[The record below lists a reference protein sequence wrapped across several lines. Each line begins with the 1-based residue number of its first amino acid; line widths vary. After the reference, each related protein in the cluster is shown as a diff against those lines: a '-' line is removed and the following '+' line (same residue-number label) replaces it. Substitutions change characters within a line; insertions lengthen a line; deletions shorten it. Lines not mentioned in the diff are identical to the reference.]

1 VEQYIVH
8 GGKAISGTL
17 AVQGA
22 KNSALPI
29 MAACILSPGKTILEN
44 VPRLTDV
51 QVMAE
56 IMETIGAK
64 VTWVGETT
72 LSVDC
77 THLDNWVVPEHLMRK
92 MRSSFIVVGPLLS
105 RFGKVKVTYPG
116 GCAIGTRAI
125 DLHLL
130 GLEKLGVD
138 ITPTQ
143 SGHIEFNAKTMQGT
157 LIDFDMPS
165 VGATENIMMA
175 AVTVQGTTV
184 INNPAREPEIIDLQ
198 YYLNKLGAKVS
209 GAGGDHIVIEGVPS
223 LGVANHTIIPDR
235 IVAGTLMVA
244 AAVTGGDVTLTG
256 AVPGHLSVVIAKL
269 TEMGANVEIQENSIR
284 VSADGRLKAVDK
296 IRTAPHPGF
305 PTDMQ
310 PQFMAALATA
320 KGVSVLTEKIFDGRF
335 KHIDELRR
343 MGANISVDDRTA
355 IIRGVERLYG
365 ASVEATDLR
374 AGAALV
380 IAALGAEGVSTIEGV
395 QHIDRGYVALE
406 KQLAALGADICRQR
420 GSEICVVTM

>member
-1 VEQYIVH
+1 VEHYIVH
-8 GGKAISGTL
+8 GGKAISGTM

-29 MAACILSPGKTILEN
+29 MAACILSPGKSILEN

-51 QVMAE
+51 EVMAE
-56 IMETIGAK
+56 IMETLGAR
-64 VTWVGETT
+64 VQWLGPST

-77 THLDNWVVPEHLMRK
+77 TRLDNWEVPEHLMRR

-105 RFGKVKVTYPG
+105 RFGRVRVTYPG

-130 GLEKLGVD
+130 GLERLGVE

-143 SGHIEFNAKTMQGT
+143 SGHIEFMGSRLQGT
-157 LIDFDMPS
+157 LIDLDLPS

-175 AVTVQGTTV
+175 AVTARGTTV

-198 YYLNKLGAKVS
+198 SFLNKLGAKVS
-209 GAGGDHIVIEGVPS
+209 GAGSDHIRIEGVRQ

-244 AAVTGGDVTLTG
+244 AAVTGGELTLTDV
-256 AVPGHLSVVIAKL
+256 VPGHLSVVIAKL
-269 TEMGANVEIQENSIR
+269 TEMGANIETKADTIWI
-284 VSADGRLKAVDK
+284 SAPHRLNAVDK
-296 IRTAPHPGF
+296 IRTAPYPGF

-310 PQFMAALATA
+310 PQFMAALATCR
-320 KGVSVLTEKIFDGRF
+320 GVSVLTERIFDGRF

-380 IAALGAEGVSTIEGV
+380 IAALGAQGVSTIEGV
-395 QHIDRGYVALE
+395 HHIDRGYVNFE
-406 KQLAALGADICRQR
+406 KQLSSLGASITRTKGD
-420 GSEICVVTM
+420 

>member
-1 VEQYIVH
+1 MERYIVH

-29 MAACILSPGKTILEN
+29 MAACILSPGKSILEN

-51 QVMAE
+51 EVMVE
-56 IMETIGAK
+56 IMETVGAK
-64 VTWVGETT
+64 VEWIGDST
-72 LSVDC
+72 LTVDC
-77 THLDNWVVPEHLMRK
+77 SDLDNWEVPEHLMRR

-105 RFGKVKVTYPG
+105 RFGRVRVTYPG

-125 DLHLL
+125 DLHLQ
-130 GLEKLGVD
+130 GLEKLGVE
-138 ITPTQ
+138 ITPNQ
-143 SGHIEFNAKTMQGT
+143 SGHIEFRGSKLKGT
-157 LIDFDMPS
+157 LIDLDIPS

-175 AVTVQGTTV
+175 ALTARGTTV
-184 INNPAREPEIIDLQ
+184 INNPAREPEIVDLQ
-198 YYLNKLGAKVS
+198 YYLNNLGAKVS
-209 GAGGDHIVIEGVPS
+209 GAGSDHIVIEGVGE
-223 LGVANHTIIPDR
+223 LGIANHIIIPDR
-235 IVAGTLMVA
+235 IVTGTMMVA
-244 AAVTGGDVTLTG
+244 AAVTGGNITLTN
-256 AVPGHLSVVIAKL
+256 AVAGHLSVVIAKL
-269 TEMGANVEIQENSIR
+269 TEMGACIETTTNTIR
-284 VSADGRLKAVDK
+284 ISAPTRLKAVDK
-296 IRTAPHPGF
+296 IRTAPYPGF

-310 PQFMAALATA
+310 PQFMAALATSHGA
-320 KGVSVLTEKIFDGRF
+320 SILTERIFDGRF

-380 IAALGAEGVSTIEGV
+380 IAALGAHGVSTIEGV
-395 QHIDRGYVALE
+395 HHIDRGYVYLE
-406 KQLAALGADICRQR
+406 KQLTALGAHITRTKGD
-420 GSEICVVTM
+420 

>member
-1 VEQYIVH
+1 VEHYIVH
-8 GGKAISGTL
+8 GGKAISGTM

-29 MAACILSPGKTILEN
+29 MAACILSPGKSILEN

-51 QVMAE
+51 EVMAE
-56 IMETIGAK
+56 IMETLGAR
-64 VTWVGETT
+64 VQWLGPST

-77 THLDNWVVPEHLMRK
+77 TRLDNWEVPEHLMRR

-105 RFGKVKVTYPG
+105 RFGRVRVTYPG

-130 GLEKLGVD
+130 GLERLGVE

-143 SGHIEFNAKTMQGT
+143 SGHIEFMGSRLQGT
-157 LIDFDMPS
+157 LIDLDLPS

-175 AVTVQGTTV
+175 AVTARGTTV

-198 YYLNKLGAKVS
+198 SFLNKLGAKVS
-209 GAGGDHIVIEGVPS
+209 GAGSDHIRIEGVRQ

-244 AAVTGGDVTLTG
+244 AAVTGGELTLTDV
-256 AVPGHLSVVIAKL
+256 VPGHLSVVIAKL
-269 TEMGANVEIQENSIR
+269 TEMGANIETKADTIWI
-284 VSADGRLKAVDK
+284 SAPHRLNAVDK
-296 IRTAPHPGF
+296 IRTAPYPGF

-310 PQFMAALATA
+310 PQFMAALATCR
-320 KGVSVLTEKIFDGRF
+320 GVSVLTERIFDGRF

-380 IAALGAEGVSTIEGV
+380 IAALGAQGVSTIEGV
-395 QHIDRGYVALE
+395 HHIDRGYVNFE
-406 KQLAALGADICRQR
+406 KQLSALGASITRTKGD
-420 GSEICVVTM
+420 

>member
-1 VEQYIVH
+1 MEHYIVH
-8 GGKAISGTL
+8 GGKAISGTM

-29 MAACILSPGKTILEN
+29 MAACILSPGKSILEN

-51 QVMAE
+51 EVMAE
-56 IMETIGAK
+56 IMETLGAR
-64 VTWVGETT
+64 VQWLGPST

-77 THLDNWVVPEHLMRK
+77 TRLDNWEVPEHLMRR

-105 RFGKVKVTYPG
+105 RFGRVRVTYPG

-130 GLEKLGVD
+130 GLERLGVE

-143 SGHIEFNAKTMQGT
+143 SGHIEFMGSRLQGT
-157 LIDFDMPS
+157 LIDLDLPS

-175 AVTVQGTTV
+175 AVTARGTTV

-198 YYLNKLGAKVS
+198 SFLNKLGAKVS
-209 GAGGDHIVIEGVPS
+209 GAGSDHIRIEGVRQ

-244 AAVTGGDVTLTG
+244 AAVTGGELTLTDV
-256 AVPGHLSVVIAKL
+256 VPGHLSVVIAKL
-269 TEMGANVEIQENSIR
+269 TEMGANIETKADTIWI
-284 VSADGRLKAVDK
+284 SAPHRLNAVDK
-296 IRTAPHPGF
+296 IRTAPYPGF

-310 PQFMAALATA
+310 PQFMAALATCR
-320 KGVSVLTEKIFDGRF
+320 GVSVLTERIFDGRF

-380 IAALGAEGVSTIEGV
+380 IAALGAQGVSTIEGV
-395 QHIDRGYVALE
+395 HHIDRGYVNFE
-406 KQLAALGADICRQR
+406 KQLSSLGASITRTKGD
-420 GSEICVVTM
+420 

>member
-1 VEQYIVH
+1 MERYIVH
-8 GGKAISGTL
+8 GGKAIFGAL

-29 MAACILSPGKTILEN
+29 MAACILSPGKSILEN

-51 QVMAE
+51 EVMAE
-56 IMETIGAK
+56 IMETVGAK
-64 VTWVGETT
+64 VEWIGEST

-77 THLDNWVVPEHLMRK
+77 SNLDNWEIPERLMRR

-105 RFGKVKVTYPG
+105 RFGRVRVTYPG

-130 GLEKLGVD
+130 GLEKLGASF
-138 ITPTQ
+138 TPNQ
-143 SGHIEFNAKTMQGT
+143 SGHIEFRGSNLQGT
-157 LIDFDMPS
+157 LIDLDIPS

-175 AVTVQGTTV
+175 AVAAQGATV

-198 YYLNKLGAKVS
+198 YYLNNLGAKVS
-209 GAGGDHIVIEGVPS
+209 GAGSDHIVIEGVQE
-223 LGVANHTIIPDR
+223 LGIANHTIIPDR

-244 AAVTGGDVTLTG
+244 AAVTGGNITLTN
-256 AVPGHLSVVIAKL
+256 VVSGHLSVVIAKL
-269 TEMGANVEIQENSIR
+269 TEMGAHIETTADTIR
-284 VSADGRLKAVDK
+284 ISAPVRLRAVDK
-296 IRTAPHPGF
+296 IRTAPYPGF

-310 PQFMAALATA
+310 PQFMAALATSQGA
-320 KGVSVLTEKIFDGRF
+320 SVLTERIFDGRF

-380 IAALGAEGVSTIEGV
+380 IAALGAHGVSTIEGV
-395 QHIDRGYVALE
+395 HHIDRGYVYLE
-406 KQLAALGADICRQR
+406 RQLKTLGAQITRTK
-420 GSEICVVTM
+420 GG

>member
-1 VEQYIVH
+1 MEHYIVH
-8 GGKAISGTL
+8 GGKAISGTIS
-17 AVQGA
+17 VQGA

-29 MAACILSPGKTILEN
+29 MAACILSPGKSILEN

-51 QVMAE
+51 EVMAE
-56 IMETIGAK
+56 IMETLGAK
-64 VTWVGETT
+64 VQWLGPST

-77 THLDNWVVPEHLMRK
+77 TYLDNWEVPEHLMRR

-105 RFGKVKVTYPG
+105 RFGRVKVTYPG

-130 GLEKLGVD
+130 GLEKLGAE

-143 SGHIEFNAKTMQGT
+143 SGHIEFKGNRLQGT
-157 LIDFDMPS
+157 LIDLDLPS

-175 AVTVQGTTV
+175 AVTAQGTTV
-184 INNPAREPEIIDLQ
+184 INNPAREPEIVDLQ
-198 YYLNKLGAKVS
+198 YFLNKLGAKVS
-209 GAGGDHIVIEGVPS
+209 GAGTDHILIEGVPQ

-235 IVAGTLMVA
+235 IVAGTLLVA
-244 AAVTGGDVTLTG
+244 AAVTGGDITLTNV
-256 AVPGHLSVVIAKL
+256 VPGHLSVVIAKL
-269 TEMGANVEIQENSIR
+269 TEMGATIDAKADTIR
-284 VSADGRLKAVDK
+284 ISAPRRLNAVDK
-296 IRTAPHPGF
+296 IRTAPYPGF

-310 PQFMAALATA
+310 PQFMAALATCR
-320 KGVSVLTEKIFDGRF
+320 GVSVLTERIFDGRF

-343 MGANISVDDRTA
+343 MGANITVDDRTA

-380 IAALGAEGVSTIEGV
+380 IAALGAQGVSTIEGV
-395 QHIDRGYVALE
+395 HHIDRGYVNLE
-406 KQLAALGADICRQR
+406 RQLSALGASIIRTKGD
-420 GSEICVVTM
+420 

>member
-1 VEQYIVH
+1 VEHYIVH
-8 GGKAISGTL
+8 GGKAISGTM

-29 MAACILSPGKTILEN
+29 MAACILSPGKSILEN

-51 QVMAE
+51 EVMAE
-56 IMETIGAK
+56 IMETLGAR
-64 VTWVGETT
+64 VQWLGPST

-77 THLDNWVVPEHLMRK
+77 TRLDNWEVPEHLMRR

-105 RFGKVKVTYPG
+105 RFGRVRVTYPG

-130 GLEKLGVD
+130 GLERLGVE

-143 SGHIEFNAKTMQGT
+143 SGHIEFMGSRLQGT
-157 LIDFDMPS
+157 LIDLDLPS

-175 AVTVQGTTV
+175 AVTARGTTV

-198 YYLNKLGAKVS
+198 SFLNKLGAKVS
-209 GAGGDHIVIEGVPS
+209 GAGSDHIRIEGVRQ

-244 AAVTGGDVTLTG
+244 AAVTGGELTLTDV
-256 AVPGHLSVVIAKL
+256 VPGHLSVVIAKL
-269 TEMGANVEIQENSIR
+269 TEMGANIETKADTIWI
-284 VSADGRLKAVDK
+284 SAPHRLNAVDK
-296 IRTAPHPGF
+296 IRTAPYPGF

-310 PQFMAALATA
+310 PQFMAALATCR
-320 KGVSVLTEKIFDGRF
+320 GVSVLTERIFDGRF

-380 IAALGAEGVSTIEGV
+380 IAALGAQGVSTIEGV
-395 QHIDRGYVALE
+395 HHIDRGYVNFE
-406 KQLAALGADICRQR
+406 KQLSALGASITRTNGD
-420 GSEICVVTM
+420 

>member
-1 VEQYIVH
+1 MEHYIVH
-8 GGKAISGTL
+8 GGKAISGTM

-29 MAACILSPGKTILEN
+29 MAACILSPGKSILEN

-51 QVMAE
+51 EVMAE
-56 IMETIGAK
+56 IMETLGAR
-64 VTWVGETT
+64 VQWLGPST

-77 THLDNWVVPEHLMRK
+77 TRLDNWEVPEHLMRR

-105 RFGKVKVTYPG
+105 RFGRVRVTYPG

-130 GLEKLGVD
+130 GLERLGVE

-143 SGHIEFNAKTMQGT
+143 SGHIEFMGSRLQGT
-157 LIDFDMPS
+157 LIDLDLPS

-175 AVTVQGTTV
+175 AVTARGTTV

-198 YYLNKLGAKVS
+198 SFLNNLGAKVS
-209 GAGGDHIVIEGVPS
+209 GAGSDHIRIEGVRQ

-244 AAVTGGDVTLTG
+244 AAVTGGELTLTDV
-256 AVPGHLSVVIAKL
+256 VPGHLSVVIAKL
-269 TEMGANVEIQENSIR
+269 TEMGANIETKADTIWI
-284 VSADGRLKAVDK
+284 SAPHRLNAVDK
-296 IRTAPHPGF
+296 IRTAPYPGF

-310 PQFMAALATA
+310 PQFMAALATCR
-320 KGVSVLTEKIFDGRF
+320 GVSVLTERIFDGRF

-380 IAALGAEGVSTIEGV
+380 IAALGAQGVSTIEGV
-395 QHIDRGYVALE
+395 HHIDRGYVNFE
-406 KQLAALGADICRQR
+406 KQLSALGASITRTKGD
-420 GSEICVVTM
+420 

>member
-1 VEQYIVH
+1 MEHYIVH
-8 GGKAISGTL
+8 GGKAISGTM

-29 MAACILSPGKTILEN
+29 MAACILSPGKSILEN

-51 QVMAE
+51 EVMAE
-56 IMETIGAK
+56 IMETLGAR
-64 VTWVGETT
+64 VQWLGPST

-77 THLDNWVVPEHLMRK
+77 TRLDNWEVPEHLMRR

-105 RFGKVKVTYPG
+105 RFGRVRVTYPG

-130 GLEKLGVD
+130 GLERLGVE

-143 SGHIEFNAKTMQGT
+143 SGHIEFMGSRLQGT
-157 LIDFDMPS
+157 LIDLDLPS

-175 AVTVQGTTV
+175 AVTARGTTV

-198 YYLNKLGAKVS
+198 SFLNKLGAKVS
-209 GAGGDHIVIEGVPS
+209 GAGSDHIRIEGVRQ

-244 AAVTGGDVTLTG
+244 AAVTGGELTLTDV
-256 AVPGHLSVVIAKL
+256 VPGHLSVVIAKL
-269 TEMGANVEIQENSIR
+269 TEMGANIETKADTIWI
-284 VSADGRLKAVDK
+284 SAPHRLNAVDK
-296 IRTAPHPGF
+296 IRTAPYPGF

-310 PQFMAALATA
+310 PQFMAALATCR
-320 KGVSVLTEKIFDGRF
+320 GVSVLTERIFDGRF

-380 IAALGAEGVSTIEGV
+380 IAALGAQGVSTIEGV
-395 QHIDRGYVALE
+395 HHIDRGYVNFE
-406 KQLAALGADICRQR
+406 KQLSALGASITRTKGD
-420 GSEICVVTM
+420 

>member
-1 VEQYIVH
+1 MEQYIVH
-8 GGKAISGTL
+8 GGKALSGTL
-17 AVQGA
+17 TVQGA

-51 QVMAE
+51 EVMVE
-56 IMETIGAK
+56 IMQTVGAK
-64 VTWVGETT
+64 VEWIGDST

-77 THLDNWVVPEHLMRK
+77 SHLDNWEVPEHLMRR

-105 RFGKVKVTYPG
+105 RFGRVRVTYPG

-125 DLHLL
+125 DLHLQ
-130 GLEKLGVD
+130 GLERLGAD
-138 ITPTQ
+138 ITPNQ
-143 SGHIEFNAKTMQGT
+143 SGHIEFQGSNLKGT
-157 LIDFDMPS
+157 LIDLDIPS

-175 AVTVQGTTV
+175 ALTARGTTV
-184 INNPAREPEIIDLQ
+184 INNPAREPEIVDLQ
-198 YYLNKLGAKVS
+198 LYLNNLGAQVS
-209 GAGGDHIVIEGVPS
+209 GAGSDHMVIEGVRE

-235 IVAGTLMVA
+235 IVTGTLMVA
-244 AAVTGGDVTLTG
+244 AAVTGGNITLTN
-256 AVPGHLSVVIAKL
+256 AVAGHLSVVIAKL
-269 TEMGANVEIQENSIR
+269 TEMGACIETTADTIR
-284 VSADGRLKAVDK
+284 ISAPSRLAAVDK
-296 IRTAPHPGF
+296 IRTAPYPGF
-305 PTDMQ
+305 PTDLQ
-310 PQFMAALATA
+310 PQFMAALATSQGA
-320 KGVSVLTEKIFDGRF
+320 SILTERIFDGRF

-380 IAALGAEGVSTIEGV
+380 IAALGANGVSTIDGV
-395 QHIDRGYVALE
+395 HHIDRGYVYLE
-406 KQLAALGADICRQR
+406 KQLKALGAHITRTKGD
-420 GSEICVVTM
+420 